1 MRSKLF
7 SGYSYADEQR
17 WKKIR
22 EQLLFEWKVEVLG
35 ENVNDVKK
43 EAY

>member
-1 MRSKLF
+1 MKLF
-7 SGYSYADEQR
+7 TGYSYSQEMR

-22 EQLLFEWKVEVLG
+22 EQLLFEWKIGVLG